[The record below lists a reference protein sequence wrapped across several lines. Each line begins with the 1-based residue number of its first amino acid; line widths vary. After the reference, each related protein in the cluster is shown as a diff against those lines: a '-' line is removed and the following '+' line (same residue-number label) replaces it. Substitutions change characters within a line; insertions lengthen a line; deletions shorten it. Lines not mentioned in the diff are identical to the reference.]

1 VSVGGG
7 VLNDSSSSSSSSSL
21 NLNTNVHFFFAITAR
36 WSVK

>member
-1 VSVGGG
+1 MSVGGG